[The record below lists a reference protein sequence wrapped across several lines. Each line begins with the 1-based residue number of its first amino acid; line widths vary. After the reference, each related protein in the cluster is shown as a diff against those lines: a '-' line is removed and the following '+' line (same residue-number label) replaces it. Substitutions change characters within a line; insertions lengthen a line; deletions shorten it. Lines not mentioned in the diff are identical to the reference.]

1 MLKLSFPIFTIVPP
15 VGVEPTLLAELIFET
30 SVSTIPPQ
38 GHIAPDYDIIDRK
51 PTCENMQT
59 VSLT

>member
-1 MLKLSFPIFTIVPP
+1 MPIIFTIVPP

-38 GHIAPDYDIIDRK
+38 GHIAPGYDTIDRR